1 MTSAAFPTCF
11 ALSVCCVA
19 ASGRMLMTSLEEG
32 FSFQAWLSASTFA
45 LWSVLATLFFWGT
58 V

>member
-1 MTSAAFPTCF
+1 MTSAAYPACF

-19 ASGRMLMTSLEEG
+19 ASGKMLMTSLDDG
-32 FSFQAWLSASTFA
+32 FSSQAWLSAVTFA
-45 LWSVLATLFFWGT
+45 LWSTLATLFFWGT